1 MIGIE
6 HWIAGE
12 RRASAAAER
21 LPVSDPASGQ
31 VYADCP
37 RGHGMDV
44 EAAVIAAE
52 AAFPAWSGLK
62 PSERARWLNRL
73 ADAIEARA
81 DEFTACESRDT
92 GKPLPLVRDIEVPR
106 AVANFRF
113 FAAQCLNAPDH
124 AFHDEAG
131 LNYTR
136 HAPLGTVAVIS
147 PWNLPLYLLSWKLA
161 PALAAG
167 NCVIAKPSEITPM
180 SADLLAQTAQAIG
193 FPAGV
198 LNILQGVGDTVGA
211 ALVAH
216 PRVRAVSFTGST
228 RVGHA
233 IAAECARQFKKV
245 TLEMGGKNPAVVFD
259 DAPEHAPAALLR
271 ATFQNSG
278 QICLCAS
285 RILVQRGR
293 YGQVKTALVR
303 GASALRVGPPSDPAS
318 QLGPMMSK
326 AHFDKVMAYI
336 ALAREEGGRILC
348 GGEAIE
354 RDGGWYVAPTLIE
367 GLPMSARSCREEI
380 FGPVASLHPFEDETE
395 ALALAND
402 SEYGLAASVWTRDL
416 GRARRMADGLQ
427 TGIVWINAW
436 MQRDLRTPFGGM
448 KQSGF
453 GREGG
458 LDALLFFTE
467 PKTVC
472 IGTD

>member
-12 RRASAAAER
+12 RRASAATER
-21 LPVSDPASGQ
+21 LPVFDPASGQ
-31 VYADCP
+31 AYAECP
-37 RGHGMDV
+37 RGHETDV
-44 EAAVIAAE
+44 EAAVGAAE
-52 AAFPAWSGLK
+52 AAFAAWSGLK
-62 PSERARWLNRL
+62 PSARAQWLNRL
-73 ADAIEARA
+73 ADAIEARSG
-81 DEFTACESRDT
+81 EFTACESRDT
-92 GKPLPLVRDIEVPR
+92 GKPLSLVRDIEVPR

-113 FAAQCLNAPDH
+113 FAAQCLNSPDR

-161 PALAAG
+161 PALTAG

-180 SADLLAQTAQAIG
+180 SADLLAQVARSIG

-198 LNILQGVGDTVGA
+198 LNILQGAGDTVGA

-216 PRVRAVSFTGST
+216 PRVSAVSFTGST

-233 IAAECARQFKKV
+233 IAAECARNFKKV

-259 DAPEHAPAALLR
+259 DAPEQVTDMLLR
-271 ATFQNSG
+271 AAFQNSG

-293 YGQVKTALVR
+293 YEQLKTALVH
-303 GASALRVGPPSDPAS
+303 GASALRVGPPADPGS

-326 AHFDKVMAYI
+326 AHFDKVIAHI

-348 GGEAIE
+348 GGDALVHG
-354 RDGGWYVAPTLIE
+354 GGWYVAPTLIE
-367 GLPMSARSCREEI
+367 DLPMSARSCREEI
-380 FGPVASLHPFEDETE
+380 FGPVASLHPFEDEAE

-402 SEYGLAASVWTRDL
+402 SDYGLAASVWTRDL

-427 TGIVWINAW
+427 TGIVWINTW

-448 KQSGF
+448 KQSGL